1 MTVCE
6 GARLRLRQ
14 LEEGDAPM
22 ILELLND
29 AAFLANIGD
38 RGVRSLEDARRYI
51 ATGPGASYARF
62 GFGLWLIELKGDSAA
77 IGICGL
83 LHRDTHPDVEIGFAL
98 LPGFRGKGYA
108 QEAARA
114 ALELATGA
122 LGLHRVVAIVAP
134 ANTASIR
141 ILENLGLAFE
151 RIGRFTA
158 DGDSRLYLLERA
170 CAAADNGAPR

>member
-6 GARLRLRQ
+6 SARLRLRQ

-51 ATGPGASYARF
+51 STGPEASYARF
-62 GFGLWLIELKGDSAA
+62 GFGLWLIELQGDGAA

-98 LPGFRGKGYA
+98 LPSFRGKGYA

-114 ALELATGA
+114 TLELATGA
-122 LGLHRVVAIVAP
+122 LGMQRVVAIVAP
-134 ANTASIR
+134 ANTASIS
-141 ILENLGLAFE
+141 ILERLGLVFE

-158 DGDSRLYLLERA
+158 DGDSRLYVLDRGRVT
-170 CAAADNGAPR
+170 ADNGAPR